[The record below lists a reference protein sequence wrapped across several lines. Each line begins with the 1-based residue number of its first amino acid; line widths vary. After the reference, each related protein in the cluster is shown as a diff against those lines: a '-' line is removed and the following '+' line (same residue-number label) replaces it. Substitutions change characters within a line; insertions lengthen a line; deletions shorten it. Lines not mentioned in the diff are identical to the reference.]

1 MDNTNFGP
9 INDDDDSNDD
19 DDEDDDLSNTL
30 LIKDVGLNVL
40 CVHKVTQTT
49 SVAIKCVFQINS
61 LSVQSNLCFSVPRP
75 HHTHRPEDGVRER
88 EERDI
93 NSSCY

>member
-61 LSVQSNLCFSVPRP
+61 LSVQSNLCLSVPRP
-75 HHTHRPEDGVRER
+75 HHTHTDRRMECVREKR
-88 EERDI
+88 EI
-93 NSSCY
+93 

>member
-1 MDNTNFGP
+1 MENTNFGP

-30 LIKDVGLNVL
+30 LIKDV
-40 CVHKVTQTT
+40 KVTQTS

-61 LSVQSNLCFSVPRP
+61 PSVKSNLCFSVPRP
-75 HHTHRPEDGVRER
+75 HHTHTDRRMECVREKR
-88 EERDI
+88 EI
-93 NSSCY
+93 